1 MSLKV
6 SIKIPPIP
14 ELKAANLTKN
24 DLEPVWR
31 SAANGVATAVKT
43 HFLSLPGERFWGEA
57 SEKVRVVPLS
67 RNRWQI
73 GVYQRGVR
81 LQYQG
86 GTVKPTGKPSEVT
99 GKPTKSIFIP
109 RQDGPIRA
117 KGDSL
122 FEFLRGRAGA
132 DTVRAI
138 KRKGSGKVFLV
149 MDMEERHA
157 SPYVTKTG
165 KIRNRY
171 NKVTPLRILGSLV
184 KQATVPAHPEVM
196 PSKEELHAAATEAA
210 QVTLNKVLKNL

>member
-1 MSLKV
+1 MLKLT
-6 SIKIPPIP
+6 IKLSPIP
-14 ELKAANLTKN
+14 ELKPAKLSKQ
-24 DLEPVWR
+24 DLGPVWR
-31 SAANGVATAVKT
+31 SAANGVATAVKR
-43 HFLSLPGERFWGEA
+43 HFHSLPGERFWGDA
-57 SEKVRVVPLS
+57 SENVRAVPLS

-86 GTVKPTGKPSEVT
+86 GTVRPTGKPSEVT

-157 SPYVTKTG
+157 TPYVTKTG

-171 NKVTPLRILGSLV
+171 NTVTPLRILGSLV
-184 KQATVPAHPEVM
+184 KQATVPAHPQVL
-196 PSKEELHAAATEAA
+196 PSKDELHAAATEAA